1 MLIKEMENNM
11 KFYYAV
17 QKGRHPGVYENWS
30 DCQREVTGAAG
41 AVFKKFKN
49 RAEAEAFV
57 KADGYGTGSGTG
69 AGASSGSSV
78 TSRMSGS
85 DKPPLSAR
93 AHKASDSRRSAIPSS
108 ASAAKASTSS
118 RTAVVPKGPLFH
130 SVSDVTQ
137 EDVLQELSAVETEA
151 LAYVDGSF
159 NLSTGVYGYGGVL
172 LCRDGSIRPLQGH
185 GRDETLRTMRNVAGE
200 IHGSMAAIQA
210 AADAGIASITIFY
223 DYMGIEMWANG
234 QWKTNKEGTRAYK
247 AFIEAIR
254 SRIEIRFQKV
264 VAHTGVRFNE
274 LVDQLAKASV
284 GIA

>member
-1 MLIKEMENNM
+1 ML
-11 KFYYAV
+11 F
-17 QKGRHPGVYENWS
+17 
-30 DCQREVTGAAG
+30 
-41 AVFKKFKN
+41 
-49 RAEAEAFV
+49 
-57 KADGYGTGSGTG
+57 
-69 AGASSGSSV
+69 
-78 TSRMSGS
+78 
-85 DKPPLSAR
+85 
-93 AHKASDSRRSAIPSS
+93 RS
-108 ASAAKASTSS
+108 
-118 RTAVVPKGPLFH
+118 
-130 SVSDVTQ
+130 
-137 EDVLQELSAVETEA
+137 QELSAVETEA

-159 NLSTGVYGYGGVL
+159 NISTGVYGYGGVL

-247 AFIEAIR
+247 VFIEAIR
-254 SRIEIRFQKV
+254 PRIEIRFQKV
-264 VAHTGVRFNE
+264 AAHTGVRFNE

>member
-1 MLIKEMENNM
+1 M

-41 AVFKKFKN
+41 AVFKKFKT

-57 KADGYGTGSGTG
+57 KGDGYGTGSATG
-69 AGASSGSSV
+69 AGASSGG
-78 TSRMSGS
+78 T
-85 DKPPLSAR
+85 KAAPAR
-93 AHKASDSRRSAIPSS
+93 A
-108 ASAAKASTSS
+108 
-118 RTAVVPKGPLFH
+118 AVVPKGPLFH

-137 EDVLQELSAVETEA
+137 ADVMQELSEVTTEA

-159 NLSTGVYGYGGVL
+159 NLSTSVYGYGGVL

-247 AFIEAIR
+247 AFIDQIR
-254 SRIEIRFQKV
+254 PRIEIRFQKV
-264 VAHTGVRFNE
+264 AAHTGVRFNE

>member
-1 MLIKEMENNM
+1 M

-41 AVFKKFKN
+41 AVFKKFKT

-57 KADGYGTGSGTG
+57 KGNGYGVGSDTNVS
-69 AGASSGSSV
+69 ASGSST
-78 TSRMSGS
+78 TSTPAGAMKTQSS
-85 DKPPLSAR
+85 SATAKPSAS
-93 AHKASDSRRSAIPSS
+93 KRSAV
-108 ASAAKASTSS
+108 A
-118 RTAVVPKGPLFH
+118 PKGTLFH
-130 SVSDVTQ
+130 SVSDVS
-137 EDVLQELSAVETEA
+137 EADVLQELSEVTTEA

-247 AFIEAIR
+247 AFIDQIR
-254 SRIEIRFQKV
+254 PRIEIRFQKV
-264 VAHTGVRFNE
+264 AAHTGVRFNE

>member
-1 MLIKEMENNM
+1 M

-17 QKGRHPGVYENWS
+17 QKGRHPGVYESWS

-41 AVFKKFKN
+41 AVFKKFKT

-57 KADGYGTGSGTG
+57 KGDGYGTGSGTG
-69 AGASSGSSV
+69 AGASSG
-78 TSRMSGS
+78 G
-85 DKPPLSAR
+85 
-93 AHKASDSRRSAIPSS
+93 
-108 ASAAKASTSS
+108 AKAASS
-118 RTAVVPKGPLFH
+118 RTTVVPKGLLFH

-185 GRDETLRTMRNVAGE
+185 GRDETVRTMRNVAGE

-254 SRIEIRFQKV
+254 PRIEIRFQKV
-264 VAHTGVRFNE
+264 AAHTGVRFNE

>member
-1 MLIKEMENNM
+1 MIKYHNAKIEMEKHM

-41 AVFKKFKN
+41 AVFKKFKT

-57 KADGYGTGSGTG
+57 KADGYDLELPFGESKP
-69 AGASSGSSV
+69 SSPSSV
-78 TSRMSGS
+78 
-85 DKPPLSAR
+85 
-93 AHKASDSRRSAIPSS
+93 SS
-108 ASAAKASTSS
+108 SS
-118 RTAVVPKGPLFH
+118 RAAVAPKGPLFH
-130 SVSDVTQ
+130 SVSDVTRD
-137 EDVLQELSAVETEA
+137 DVLQELSEVTTEA

-247 AFIEAIR
+247 AFIDQIR
-254 SRIEIRFQKV
+254 PRIEIRFQKV
-264 VAHTGVRFNE
+264 AAHTGVRFNE

>member
-69 AGASSGSSV
+69 AGASSGSSAS
-78 TSRMSGS
+78 SRMSSSG
-85 DKPPLSAR
+85 KTPLSAR
-93 AHKASDSRRSAIPSS
+93 THRGSASRRSAILSS
-108 ASAAKASTSS
+108 AGDAKAASS
-118 RTAVVPKGPLFH
+118 RTAVAPKGPLFR
-130 SVSDVTQ
+130 SVSDVTPA
-137 EDVLQELSAVETEA
+137 DVLQELSAVETEA

-254 SRIEIRFQKV
+254 PRIEIRFQKV
-264 VAHTGVRFNE
+264 AAHTGVRFNE

>member
-1 MLIKEMENNM
+1 M

-17 QKGRHPGVYENWS
+17 QKGRHPGVYESWS
-30 DCQREVTGAAG
+30 DCQKEVTGAAG
-41 AVFKKFKN
+41 AVFKKFKT

-57 KADGYGTGSGTG
+57 KGDGYGTGSGTG
-69 AGASSGSSV
+69 AGASSG
-78 TSRMSGS
+78 G
-85 DKPPLSAR
+85 
-93 AHKASDSRRSAIPSS
+93 
-108 ASAAKASTSS
+108 AKATSS
-118 RTAVVPKGPLFH
+118 RTAVAPRGPLFH

-137 EDVLQELSAVETEA
+137 ADVLQELSAVETEA

-159 NLSTGVYGYGGVL
+159 NISTGVYGYGGVL

>member
-1 MLIKEMENNM
+1 M
-11 KFYYAV
+11 KYFYAV

-30 DCQREVTGAAG
+30 DCQREVIGATGA
-41 AVFKKFKN
+41 VYKKFKT

-57 KADGYGTGSGTG
+57 KADGYDLELPFGES
-69 AGASSGSSV
+69 
-78 TSRMSGS
+78 
-85 DKPPLSAR
+85 K
-93 AHKASDSRRSAIPSS
+93 PSS
-108 ASAAKASTSS
+108 PSAVSATR
-118 RTAVVPKGPLFH
+118 RTAVAPKDPLFH
-130 SVSDVTQ
+130 SVSDVTRD
-137 EDVLQELSAVETEA
+137 DVLQELSEVTTEA

-247 AFIEAIR
+247 AFIDQIR
-254 SRIEIRFQKV
+254 PRIEIRFQKV
-264 VAHTGVRFNE
+264 AAHTGVRFNE

>member
-1 MLIKEMENNM
+1 M

-69 AGASSGSSV
+69 AGASSG
-78 TSRMSGS
+78 G
-85 DKPPLSAR
+85 
-93 AHKASDSRRSAIPSS
+93 
-108 ASAAKASTSS
+108 AKAASS
-118 RTAVVPKGPLFH
+118 RTTVVPKGLLFH

-137 EDVLQELSAVETEA
+137 EDVLQELSTVETEA

-254 SRIEIRFQKV
+254 PRIEIRFQKV
-264 VAHTGVRFNE
+264 AAHTGVRFNE

>member
-1 MLIKEMENNM
+1 M

-41 AVFKKFKN
+41 AVFKKFKT

-57 KADGYGTGSGTG
+57 KGDGYGTGSATG
-69 AGASSGSSV
+69 AGASSGG
-78 TSRMSGS
+78 T
-85 DKPPLSAR
+85 KAAPAR
-93 AHKASDSRRSAIPSS
+93 AAITPN
-108 ASAAKASTSS
+108 
-118 RTAVVPKGPLFH
+118 GPLFH
-130 SVSDVTQ
+130 SVSDVTR
-137 EDVLQELSAVETEA
+137 EDVMQELSEVTTEA

-159 NLSTGVYGYGGVL
+159 NLSTSVYGYGGVL

-247 AFIEAIR
+247 AFIDQIR
-254 SRIEIRFQKV
+254 PRIEIRFQKV
-264 VAHTGVRFNE
+264 AAHTGVRFNE

>member
-1 MLIKEMENNM
+1 M

-41 AVFKKFKN
+41 AVFKKFKT

-57 KADGYGTGSGTG
+57 KGDGYGTGSATG
-69 AGASSGSSV
+69 VAASSGG
-78 TSRMSGS
+78 T
-85 DKPPLSAR
+85 KAAPAR
-93 AHKASDSRRSAIPSS
+93 A
-108 ASAAKASTSS
+108 
-118 RTAVVPKGPLFH
+118 AVAPKGPLFH
-130 SVSDVTQ
+130 SVSDVTR
-137 EDVLQELSAVETEA
+137 EDVMQELSEVTTEA

-172 LCRDGSIRPLQGH
+172 LCRDGSARPLQGH

-247 AFIEAIR
+247 TFIDQIR
-254 SRIEIRFQKV
+254 PRIEIRFQKV
-264 VAHTGVRFNE
+264 AAHTGVRFNE

>member
-1 MLIKEMENNM
+1 M

-17 QKGRHPGVYENWS
+17 QKGRHPGVYESWS

-41 AVFKKFKN
+41 AVFKKFKT

-57 KADGYGTGSGTG
+57 KGDGYDLQLPFGEPD
-69 AGASSGSSV
+69 ASV
-78 TSRMSGS
+78 
-85 DKPPLSAR
+85 
-93 AHKASDSRRSAIPSS
+93 PSS
-108 ASAAKASTSS
+108 AAASS
-118 RTAVVPKGPLFH
+118 RTTVAPKGPLFR
-130 SVSDVTQ
+130 SISDVTR

-159 NLSTGVYGYGGVL
+159 NISTGVYGYGGVL

-210 AADAGIASITIFY
+210 AANAGIASITIFY

-254 SRIEIRFQKV
+254 PRIEIRFQKV
-264 VAHTGVRFNE
+264 AAHTGVRFNE

>member
-1 MLIKEMENNM
+1 M

-41 AVFKKFKN
+41 AVFKKFKT

-57 KADGYGTGSGTG
+57 KGDGYGTGSATG
-69 AGASSGSSV
+69 ADASSGSSAA
-78 TSRMSGS
+78 SRMSGS
-85 DKPPLSAR
+85 EKAQLSALTHR
-93 AHKASDSRRSAIPSS
+93 GTDSRRSAIPSS
-108 ASAAKASTSS
+108 AGGAKAASS
-118 RTAVVPKGPLFH
+118 RTAVAPRGPLFH

-137 EDVLQELSAVETEA
+137 ADVLQELSAVETEA

-254 SRIEIRFQKV
+254 PRIEICFQKV
-264 VAHTGVRFNE
+264 AAHTGVRFNE

>member
-1 MLIKEMENNM
+1 M

-41 AVFKKFKN
+41 AVFKKFKT

-57 KADGYGTGSGTG
+57 KADGYDLELPFGESET
-69 AGASSGSSV
+69 SSPSSV
-78 TSRMSGS
+78 
-85 DKPPLSAR
+85 
-93 AHKASDSRRSAIPSS
+93 
-108 ASAAKASTSS
+108 STTK
-118 RTAVVPKGPLFH
+118 RTAVAPKGPLFH
-130 SVSDVTQ
+130 SVSDVTRA
-137 EDVLQELSAVETEA
+137 DVLQELSEVETEA

-247 AFIEAIR
+247 SFIDQIR
-254 SRIEIRFQKV
+254 PRIVIRFQKV
-264 VAHTGVRFNE
+264 AAHTGVRFNE

>member
-1 MLIKEMENNM
+1 M

-41 AVFKKFKN
+41 AVFKKFKT

-57 KADGYGTGSGTG
+57 KGDGYDTG
-69 AGASSGSSV
+69 
-78 TSRMSGS
+78 
-85 DKPPLSAR
+85 
-93 AHKASDSRRSAIPSS
+93 SS
-108 ASAAKASTSS
+108 ASISAVSS
-118 RTAVVPKGPLFH
+118 RTAVAPKGPLFH
-130 SVSDVTQ
+130 SVSDVTRD
-137 EDVLQELSAVETEA
+137 DVLQELSEVTTEA

-247 AFIEAIR
+247 AFIDQIR
-254 SRIEIRFQKV
+254 PRIEIRFQKV
-264 VAHTGVRFNE
+264 AAHTGVRFNE

-284 GIA
+284 GIV

>member
-1 MLIKEMENNM
+1 M

-17 QKGRHPGVYENWS
+17 QKGRHPGVYESWS

-41 AVFKKFKN
+41 AVFKKFKT

-57 KADGYGTGSGTG
+57 KGDGYGTGSATG
-69 AGASSGSSV
+69 SAASSGSSAA
-78 TSRMSGS
+78 SMMSGS
-85 DKPPLSAR
+85 DKPRLSAR
-93 AHKASDSRRSAIPSS
+93 AHKETDSRRSAIPSS
-108 ASAAKASTSS
+108 AGSTTAVSS
-118 RTAVVPKGPLFH
+118 RTASVPKGPLFH

-137 EDVLQELSAVETEA
+137 ADVLQELSAVETEA

-159 NLSTGVYGYGGVL
+159 NISTGVYGYGGVL

-210 AADAGIASITIFY
+210 AADAGITSITIFY

-247 AFIEAIR
+247 AFIEAIHP
-254 SRIEIRFQKV
+254 RIEIRFQKV
-264 VAHTGVRFNE
+264 AAHTGVRFNE

>member
-1 MLIKEMENNM
+1 M

-17 QKGRHPGVYENWS
+17 QKGRHPGIYENWS
-30 DCQREVTGAAG
+30 DCQREVIGAAG
-41 AVFKKFKN
+41 AVFKKFKT

-57 KADGYGTGSGTG
+57 KADGYDLELPFGESET
-69 AGASSGSSV
+69 SS
-78 TSRMSGS
+78 
-85 DKPPLSAR
+85 
-93 AHKASDSRRSAIPSS
+93 PSS
-108 ASAAKASTSS
+108 ASASKRSS
-118 RTAVVPKGPLFH
+118 VVPKGPLFH
-130 SVSDVTQ
+130 SVSDVTRD
-137 EDVLQELSAVETEA
+137 DVLQELSEVTTEA

-247 AFIEAIR
+247 AFIDQIR
-254 SRIEIRFQKV
+254 PRIEIRFQKV
-264 VAHTGVRFNE
+264 AAHTGVRFNE

>member
-1 MLIKEMENNM
+1 M

-17 QKGRHPGVYENWS
+17 QKGRHPGIYENWS

-41 AVFKKFKN
+41 AVFKKFKT

-57 KADGYGTGSGTG
+57 KEDGYDLELPFGESKP
-69 AGASSGSSV
+69 SSPSSV
-78 TSRMSGS
+78 
-85 DKPPLSAR
+85 
-93 AHKASDSRRSAIPSS
+93 SS
-108 ASAAKASTSS
+108 SS
-118 RTAVVPKGPLFH
+118 RAAVAPKGPLFH
-130 SVSDVTQ
+130 SVSDVS
-137 EDVLQELSAVETEA
+137 EADVLQELSEVTTEA

-247 AFIEAIR
+247 AFIDQIR
-254 SRIEIRFQKV
+254 PRIEIRFQKV
-264 VAHTGVRFNE
+264 AAHTGVRFNE

>member
-1 MLIKEMENNM
+1 M

-17 QKGRHPGVYENWS
+17 QKGRHPGVYESWS

-41 AVFKKFKN
+41 AVFKKFKT

-57 KADGYGTGSGTG
+57 KGDGYGTGSGTG
-69 AGASSGSSV
+69 AAASSGSSA

-85 DKPPLSAR
+85 DNPQLSAR
-93 AHKASDSRRSAIPSS
+93 AHKETDSRRSAIPSS

-118 RTAVVPKGPLFH
+118 RIAVAPRGPLFH

-137 EDVLQELSAVETEA
+137 ADVLQELSAVETEA

-159 NLSTGVYGYGGVL
+159 NISTGVYGYGGVL

-254 SRIEIRFQKV
+254 PRIEIRFQKV
-264 VAHTGVRFNE
+264 AAHTGVRFNE

>member
-1 MLIKEMENNM
+1 M

-41 AVFKKFKN
+41 AVFKKFKT

-57 KADGYGTGSGTG
+57 KADGYDLQLPFDEPE
-69 AGASSGSSV
+69 AS
-78 TSRMSGS
+78 
-85 DKPPLSAR
+85 A
-93 AHKASDSRRSAIPSS
+93 PSS
-108 ASAAKASTSS
+108 AAASKQ
-118 RTAVVPKGPLFH
+118 TAAAPKGPLFH

-137 EDVLQELSAVETEA
+137 ADVLQELSEVETEA

-159 NLSTGVYGYGGVL
+159 NISTGVYGYGGVL

-234 QWKTNKEGTRAYK
+234 QWKANKEGTRAYK

-254 SRIEIRFQKV
+254 PRIEIRFQKV
-264 VAHTGVRFNE
+264 AAHTGVRFNE

>member
-17 QKGRHPGVYENWS
+17 QKGRHPGVYESWS

-41 AVFKKFKN
+41 AVFKKFKT

-57 KADGYGTGSGTG
+57 KGDGYGTGSGTG
-69 AGASSGSSV
+69 AGASSG
-78 TSRMSGS
+78 G
-85 DKPPLSAR
+85 
-93 AHKASDSRRSAIPSS
+93 
-108 ASAAKASTSS
+108 AKAASS
-118 RTAVVPKGPLFH
+118 RTAVAPKGPLFH

-137 EDVLQELSAVETEA
+137 ADVLQELSAVETEA

-159 NLSTGVYGYGGVL
+159 NISTGVYGYGGVL

-254 SRIEIRFQKV
+254 PRIEIRFQKV
-264 VAHTGVRFNE
+264 AAHTGVRFNE

>member
-1 MLIKEMENNM
+1 M

-30 DCQREVTGAAG
+30 DCQREVTGVAG
-41 AVFKKFKN
+41 AVFKKFKT

-57 KADGYGTGSGTG
+57 KGDGYDLELPFGESET
-69 AGASSGSSV
+69 SS
-78 TSRMSGS
+78 
-85 DKPPLSAR
+85 
-93 AHKASDSRRSAIPSS
+93 PSS
-108 ASAAKASTSS
+108 ASATK
-118 RTAVVPKGPLFH
+118 RTAAAPKGPLFH
-130 SVSDVTQ
+130 SVSDVS
-137 EDVLQELSAVETEA
+137 EADVLQELSEVTTEA

-200 IHGSMAAIQA
+200 IHGSMAALQA
-210 AADAGIASITIFY
+210 AVDAGISSITIFY

-247 AFIEAIR
+247 AFINQIR
-254 SRIEIRFQKV
+254 PRIEIRFQKV
-264 VAHTGVRFNE
+264 AAHTGVRFNE

>member
-1 MLIKEMENNM
+1 MQKEMENHM

-17 QKGRHPGVYENWS
+17 QKGRHPGIYENWS
-30 DCQREVTGAAG
+30 DCQREVIGATGA
-41 AVFKKFKN
+41 VYKKFKT

-57 KADGYGTGSGTG
+57 KENGYDLELPFGESET
-69 AGASSGSSV
+69 SSPSSV
-78 TSRMSGS
+78 STT
-85 DKPPLSAR
+85 K
-93 AHKASDSRRSAIPSS
+93 RSAV
-108 ASAAKASTSS
+108 A
-118 RTAVVPKGPLFH
+118 PKGPLFH
-130 SVSDVTQ
+130 SVSDVS
-137 EDVLQELSAVETEA
+137 EADVLQELSEVTTEA

-172 LCRDGSIRPLQGH
+172 LRRDGSIRPLQGH

-210 AADAGIASITIFY
+210 AVDAGIASITIFY

-247 AFIEAIR
+247 AFIDQIR
-254 SRIEIRFQKV
+254 PRIEIRFQKV
-264 VAHTGVRFNE
+264 AAHTGVRFNE

-284 GIA
+284 SIA

>member
-1 MLIKEMENNM
+1 M

-17 QKGRHPGVYENWS
+17 QKGRHPGVYESWS

-41 AVFKKFKN
+41 AVFKKFKT

-57 KADGYGTGSGTG
+57 KGDGYGTGSGTG
-69 AGASSGSSV
+69 AGASSG
-78 TSRMSGS
+78 G
-85 DKPPLSAR
+85 
-93 AHKASDSRRSAIPSS
+93 
-108 ASAAKASTSS
+108 AKAASS
-118 RTAVVPKGPLFH
+118 RTTVVPKGLLFH

-137 EDVLQELSAVETEA
+137 EDVLQELSTVETEA

-159 NLSTGVYGYGGVL
+159 NISTGVYGYGGGL

>member
-1 MLIKEMENNM
+1 M

-17 QKGRHPGVYENWS
+17 QKGRHPGIYENWS
-30 DCQREVTGAAG
+30 DCQREVIGATGA
-41 AVFKKFKN
+41 VYKKFKT

-57 KADGYGTGSGTG
+57 KGDGYGAGSGTNVG
-69 AGASSGSSV
+69 
-78 TSRMSGS
+78 
-85 DKPPLSAR
+85 
-93 AHKASDSRRSAIPSS
+93 ASDSSTTSTPAGATKTQLSSVGSKAS
-108 ASAAKASTSS
+108 ASKRSS
-118 RTAVVPKGPLFH
+118 IAPKGPLFH
-130 SVSDVTQ
+130 SVSDVTRD
-137 EDVLQELSAVETEA
+137 DVLQELAEVETEA

-247 AFIEAIR
+247 AFIDAIR
-254 SRIEIRFQKV
+254 PRIEIRFQKV
-264 VAHTGVRFNE
+264 AAHTGVRFNE

>member
-1 MLIKEMENNM
+1 M
-11 KFYYAV
+11 KYFYAV

-41 AVFKKFKN
+41 AVFKKFKT

-57 KADGYGTGSGTG
+57 KADGYDMELPFDEPE
-69 AGASSGSSV
+69 ASNRSSV
-78 TSRMSGS
+78 
-85 DKPPLSAR
+85 
-93 AHKASDSRRSAIPSS
+93 S
-108 ASAAKASTSS
+108 ASVAFSSTKPQRSTESAKTSVFS

-130 SVSDVTQ
+130 SVSDVTRD
-137 EDVLQELSAVETEA
+137 DVLQELSEVTTEA

-247 AFIEAIR
+247 AFIDQIR
-254 SRIEIRFQKV
+254 PRIEIRFQKV
-264 VAHTGVRFNE
+264 AAHTGVRFNE

>member
-1 MLIKEMENNM
+1 M

-41 AVFKKFKN
+41 AVFKKFKTQ
-49 RAEAEAFV
+49 AEAEAFV
-57 KADGYGTGSGTG
+57 KADGYDMELPFSESET
-69 AGASSGSSV
+69 SSPSSV
-78 TSRMSGS
+78 STT
-85 DKPPLSAR
+85 K
-93 AHKASDSRRSAIPSS
+93 RSAV
-108 ASAAKASTSS
+108 A
-118 RTAVVPKGPLFH
+118 PKGPLFH
-130 SVSDVTQ
+130 SVSDVTRD
-137 EDVLQELSAVETEA
+137 DVLQELAEVETEA

-247 AFIEAIR
+247 AFINQIR
-254 SRIEIRFQKV
+254 PRIEIRFQKV
-264 VAHTGVRFNE
+264 AAHTGVRFNE
-274 LVDQLAKASV
+274 LVDQLAKVSV

>member
-1 MLIKEMENNM
+1 M

-41 AVFKKFKN
+41 AVFKKFKT

-57 KADGYGTGSGTG
+57 KADGYDLELPFDEPVASG
-69 AGASSGSSV
+69 
-78 TSRMSGS
+78 
-85 DKPPLSAR
+85 
-93 AHKASDSRRSAIPSS
+93 ISS
-108 ASAAKASTSS
+108 AGGAKASVTK
-118 RTAVVPKGPLFH
+118 RTAVAPKGPLFH
-130 SVSDVTQ
+130 SVSDVTR
-137 EDVLQELSAVETEA
+137 EDVLQELSEVETEA

-185 GRDETLRTMRNVAGE
+185 GRNETLRTMRNVAGE

-247 AFIEAIR
+247 SFINQIR
-254 SRIEIRFQKV
+254 PRIAIRFQKV
-264 VAHTGVRFNE
+264 AAHTGVRFNE

>member
-1 MLIKEMENNM
+1 M

-17 QKGRHPGVYENWS
+17 QKGRHPGIYENWS
-30 DCQREVTGAAG
+30 DCQREVIGATGA
-41 AVFKKFKN
+41 VYKKFKT

-57 KADGYGTGSGTG
+57 KGDGYGVGSGTNVS
-69 AGASSGSSV
+69 ASGSST
-78 TSRMSGS
+78 TSTPAGATKTQSFS
-85 DKPPLSAR
+85 ATAKPSAS
-93 AHKASDSRRSAIPSS
+93 KRSAV
-108 ASAAKASTSS
+108 A
-118 RTAVVPKGPLFH
+118 PKGPFFH
-130 SVSDVTQ
+130 SVSDVTPD
-137 EDVLQELSAVETEA
+137 DVLQELAEVETEA

-210 AADAGIASITIFY
+210 AADAGISSITIFY

-247 AFIEAIR
+247 AFIDQIR
-254 SRIEIRFQKV
+254 PRIEIRFQKV
-264 VAHTGVRFNE
+264 AAHTGVRFNE

>member
-1 MLIKEMENNM
+1 M

-41 AVFKKFKN
+41 AVFKKFKT

-57 KADGYGTGSGTG
+57 KADGYDLQLPFDDPE
-69 AGASSGSSV
+69 AS
-78 TSRMSGS
+78 
-85 DKPPLSAR
+85 A
-93 AHKASDSRRSAIPSS
+93 PSS
-108 ASAAKASTSS
+108 AAAST
-118 RTAVVPKGPLFH
+118 RTTVAPKGPLFH
-130 SVSDVTQ
+130 SVSDVTR
-137 EDVLQELSAVETEA
+137 EDVLQELSVVETEA

-172 LCRDGSIRPLQGH
+172 LCRDGSARPLQGH

-247 AFIEAIR
+247 AFIDKIR
-254 SRIEIRFQKV
+254 PRIEIRFQKV
-264 VAHTGVRFNE
+264 AAHTGVRFNE

>member
-1 MLIKEMENNM
+1 M

-41 AVFKKFKN
+41 AVFKKFKT

-69 AGASSGSSV
+69 AGASSGSSAS
-78 TSRMSGS
+78 SRMSSSG
-85 DKPPLSAR
+85 KTPLSAR
-93 AHKASDSRRSAIPSS
+93 THRGSASRRSAILSS
-108 ASAAKASTSS
+108 AGDAKAASS
-118 RTAVVPKGPLFH
+118 RTAVVPKGPLFR
-130 SVSDVTQ
+130 SVSDVTPA
-137 EDVLQELSAVETEA
+137 DVLQELSAVETEA

-254 SRIEIRFQKV
+254 PRIEIRFQKV
-264 VAHTGVRFNE
+264 AAHTGVRFNE

>member
-69 AGASSGSSV
+69 AGASSGSSAS
-78 TSRMSGS
+78 SRISGS
-85 DKPPLSAR
+85 DKPQLSAR
-93 AHKASDSRRSAIPSS
+93 AHRASDSRRSAIPSS
-108 ASAAKASTSS
+108 AGGAKAASS
-118 RTAVVPKGPLFH
+118 RTAVAPRGPLFH
-130 SVSDVTQ
+130 SVSDVTRD
-137 EDVLQELSAVETEA
+137 DVLQELSTVETEA

-159 NLSTGVYGYGGVL
+159 NISTGVYGYGGVL

-254 SRIEIRFQKV
+254 PRIEIRFQKV
-264 VAHTGVRFNE
+264 AAHTGVRFNE